1 MKGSSMMEPDQLTEI
16 SRPATSSRSGTMAT
30 PHLLAAIVES
40 SDDAIFSKTL
50 EGVITSWNRAAQRL
64 YGYSPEEIIG
74 RSISVLMPPE
84 KSDDFAAIMDQLK
97 QGQRVEHYETQRMTR
112 DGRRL
117 EVSLTVSPLKD
128 EQGHLVG
135 ASTIARDITD
145 QKRMMEEVLF
155 LSSLPQQMADAVIAT
170 DWQYRIRSWN
180 EAAEV
185 LYGWKREEVLGKQ
198 AQEILPTRY
207 VTSSSQ
213 AWQQQLQSTGSWKGE
228 VVQQK
233 RDGTWI
239 PILASTSLVKDASG
253 RVIGTVT
260 VNRDITEQK
269 QLEEQKDAFLAMVSH
284 ELKTPVT
291 MLKAYAQY
299 LQRVFKRKGDPQ
311 AAQLLVK
318 LDAHVNK
325 LNKLISDLVDA
336 TIIQVGR
343 LRLTPEDVEVNEFV
357 NEIVEEVQPT
367 IPHHR
372 LITELAASSTIRAD
386 KLRLGQV
393 LTNLLS
399 NAMKYSPHADRIVV
413 KTAVTN
419 ETVTLCVQD
428 FGMGVPP
435 DKQGRLFE
443 RFYRV
448 EEPGQPAVTGLG
460 LGLYISSEIVKRH
473 GGTLWIESEPG
484 KGSTFCFTLP
494 RTGRNEHEQLAL

>member
-1 MKGSSMMEPDQLTEI
+1 MEQEQSTGI
-16 SRPATSSRSGTMAT
+16 SQPATSSCSGTMAT
-30 PHLLAAIVES
+30 QHLLAAIVES

-74 RSISVLMPPE
+74 KSISVLMPPE
-84 KSDDFAAIMDQLK
+84 KSEDFAMIMDQLK
-97 QGQRVEHYETQRMTR
+97 QGQRVEHYETERMTK

-128 EQGHLVG
+128 EQGHLIG
-135 ASTIARDITD
+135 ASTIARDITQ
-145 QKRMMEEVLF
+145 QKRMMEELLF
-155 LSSLPQQMADAVIAT
+155 LSYLPQQMADAVIAT

-198 AQEILPTRY
+198 AREILPTKFA
-207 VTSSSQ
+207 TSSSQ
-213 AWQQQLQSTGSWKGE
+213 VWQQQLQSTGSWKGE

-233 RDGTWI
+233 RDGVWI

-253 RVIGTVT
+253 RVIGAVA

-269 QLEEQKDAFLAMVSH
+269 QLEKQKDTFIAMVSH

-299 LQRVFKRKGDPQ
+299 LQMVFKRKGDPQ
-311 AAQLLVK
+311 AAQMLAK
-318 LDAHVNK
+318 LDTHVNK

-343 LRLTPEDVEVNEFV
+343 LRLTLEDVEVNTLV

-367 IPHHR
+367 MPHHC
-372 LITELAASSTIRAD
+372 LITELAASATIRAD

-393 LTNLLS
+393 LTNLLF

-413 KTAVTN
+413 KTAVTD

-428 FGMGVPP
+428 FGMGVPE

-448 EEPGQPAVTGLG
+448 EEPTQAAISGLG
-460 LGLYISSEIVKRH
+460 LGLYISSQIVKRH
-473 GGTLWIESEPG
+473 GGTLWVESEPG

-494 RTGRNEHEQLAL
+494 RSGSNEHEHLAL

>member
-1 MKGSSMMEPDQLTEI
+1 MEQEQSTGISQLTI
-16 SRPATSSRSGTMAT
+16 SSCSGTMAT
-30 PHLLAAIVES
+30 QHLLAAIVES

-64 YGYSPEEIIG
+64 YGYRPEEIIG
-74 RSISVLMPPE
+74 MSVSVLMPPE
-84 KSDDFAAIMDQLK
+84 KSDDFAVIMDQLK
-97 QGQRVEHYETQRMTR
+97 QGQRVEHYETQRITK

-117 EVSLTVSPLKD
+117 EVSLTISPLKD
-128 EQGHLVG
+128 GQGHLIG
-135 ASTIARDITD
+135 ASTIARDITQ

-170 DWQYRIRSWN
+170 DWQYTIRSWN

-198 AQEILPTRY
+198 AREILPTRF

-239 PILASTSLVKDASG
+239 PILASTSLVKDADG
-253 RVIGTVT
+253 RVIGAVA

-269 QLEEQKDAFLAMVSH
+269 QLEKQKDAFIAMVSH

-299 LQRVFKRKGDPQ
+299 LQMVFKRKGDPQ
-311 AAQLLVK
+311 AAQMLGK
-318 LDAHVNK
+318 LDTHMNK

-343 LRLTPEDVEVNEFV
+343 LRLTPEDIEVNELV
-357 NEIVEEVQPT
+357 NEIVEEMQPT
-367 IPHHR
+367 MPHHR
-372 LITELAASSTIRAD
+372 LITQLAAPSTIYAD

-399 NAMKYSPHADRIVV
+399 NAMKYSPNADRIVV
-413 KTAVTN
+413 KTAVAN
-419 ETVTLCVQD
+419 ETVTVCVQD
-428 FGMGVPP
+428 FGMGIPQ

-448 EEPGQPAVTGLG
+448 EEPTQPAVSGLG

-473 GGTLWIESEPG
+473 GGTLWVESEPG

-494 RTGRNEHEQLAL
+494 RSGRNEHAT